1 MGSRPCYYRDEDPDG
16 SFKKLMFGK
25 IATFLKEVKLE
36 VKKVNWP
43 TRRQTIR
50 YTLIVLGI
58 SLVIAMFLGGLDF
71 LFTMLLE
78 KFIL

>member
-1 MGSRPCYYRDEDPDG
+1 
-16 SFKKLMFGK
+16 MFGK

-43 TRRQTIR
+43 TRRQTTR

-58 SLVIAMFLGGLDF
+58 SLAIAIFLGGLDF
-71 LFTMLLE
+71 LFTTLLE